1 MNTYKV
7 KVPVSGNYLVP
18 VRAETY
24 EDAVDAAFR
33 MVENN
38 KVKIASRRYGNI
50 VVIQK

>member
-7 KVPVSGNYLVP
+7 KVPVSGNYIVP

-33 MVENN
+33 MVDTN

-50 VVIQK
+50 VVIKK